1 MCCDMGRLFSTRV
14 FYDVAFFVIIII
26 LLLNIIFG
34 IIIDTFGQLREEA
47 AEKSHIMANYCFVCG
62 IAKEVFDLRVSLA
75 DAKLTAG
82 TLPSDFNTHIKNEH
96 NMWDYIFFLIY
107 LKNKDPN
114 EYTGIERY
122 VLSHRNYCISLCYS
136 RNL

>member
-1 MCCDMGRLFSTRV
+1 M
-14 FYDVAFFVIIII
+14 IIII

-47 AEKSHIMANYCFVCG
+47 AEKSHIMANYCFICG

-75 DAKLTAG
+75 DAKLAAG

-114 EYTGIERY
+114 EYTGIERCICLPL
-122 VLSHRNYCISLCYS
+122 VMLIALSYM
-136 RNL
+136 